1 MCFCCMIVPV
11 LSLQNLHLAA
21 LGTLSTEQ
29 AQSRQEEMGRLR
41 YRIIQIGMIHIYA

>member
-1 MCFCCMIVPV
+1 MIVPL

-29 AQSRQEEMGRLR
+29 AQGRQEEMGRLR
-41 YRIIQIGMIHIYA
+41 YRILHIGMIHIYA